1 MPPDAILQGT
11 ALSYISV
18 SVSLYVLIPGAP
30 SLARGGGACL
40 CLTPGPVHVCIS
52 LSLSPWHDVLS
63 LSPSSVCLS

>member
-1 MPPDAILQGT
+1 MPPCRGQLCLIS
-11 ALSYISV
+11 LSQCV
-18 SVSLYVLIPGAP
+18 SRSSSLGPPLWLGA
-30 SLARGGGACL
+30 RACL